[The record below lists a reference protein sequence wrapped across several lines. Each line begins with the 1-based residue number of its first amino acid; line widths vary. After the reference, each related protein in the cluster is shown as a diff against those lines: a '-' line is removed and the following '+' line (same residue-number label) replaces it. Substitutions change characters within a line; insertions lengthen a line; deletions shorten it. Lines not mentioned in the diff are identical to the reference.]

1 VRPHF
6 ERSHRAV
13 LLATAAATLLAGAVR
28 LPGLG
33 ARGLG
38 SARAP
43 SAVAGTLSAGLGA
56 LVGGAVAGPAG
67 ATGAGVILALVPIH
81 VLASREAGTETTLV
95 FLVLLALAL
104 AARAPAT
111 GTASALALGATVG
124 LLWTAGVAA
133 AAVAA
138 LAPLAWLALRPD
150 RRGHAGLATVAALA
164 AAAGVAALGL
174 ARSPFDLGEIPSW
187 IPEATASGV
196 VRCAGASFTRLAGL
210 EYHLLVAHARAVL
223 PLTLLL
229 VALMVLGARRLE
241 RPARWAFAGG
251 AVVPFALGAALAL
264 ATGRVAP
271 LQAGRLL
278 ATLPFLAVLTA
289 AGFASLRGRAAKA
302 VALAVAVTLSAFLAL
317 ALARSGG
324 RAGAAPPGGQSNSR
338 TGADWSGPTRPAA
351 MSALR

>member
-1 VRPHF
+1 VRRHL

-13 LLATAAATLLAGAVR
+13 LLAAAAATLLAAAVR
-28 LPGLG
+28 LPGLD
-33 ARGLG
+33 ARGL
-38 SARAP
+38 P

-67 ATGAGVILALVPIH
+67 AAGAGVILALSPIH
-81 VLASREAGTETTLV
+81 VLASREAGAEATLV
-95 FLVLLALAL
+95 LLVLLALAL
-104 AARAPAT
+104 AAPAAT
-111 GTASALALGATVG
+111 GTASVLALGATVG

-133 AAVAA
+133 AAAAA
-138 LAPLAWLALRPD
+138 LAPLAWLALCPD
-150 RRGHAGLATVAALA
+150 RRRHAGLATVAALA
-164 AAAGVAALGL
+164 TAAGVAALGL

-196 VRCAGASFTRLAGL
+196 VRCAGASFTRLVGL

-251 AVVPFALGAALAL
+251 AVLPFALGAALAV

-278 ATLPFLAVLTA
+278 ATLPFLALLTA
-289 AGFASLRGRAAKA
+289 AGLASLRGWRARAAG
-302 VALAVAVTLSAFLAL
+302 LAVAATLSAFLAL
-317 ALARSGG
+317 ALVRSGG
-324 RAGAAPPGGQSNSR
+324 RAGGTAPDGQSNSR

-351 MSALR
+351 MSARR

>member
-1 VRPHF
+1 VRRPL
-6 ERSHRAV
+6 ERPRRAV
-13 LLATAAATLLAGAVR
+13 LLAAAAATLLAAAVR
-28 LPGLG
+28 LPGLD
-33 ARGLG
+33 ARGL
-38 SARAP
+38 P

-67 ATGAGVILALVPIH
+67 AAGAGVILALSPIH
-81 VLASREAGTETTLV
+81 VLASREAGAEATLV
-95 FLVLLALAL
+95 LLVLLALAL
-104 AARAPAT
+104 AAPAPAAT
-111 GTASALALGATVG
+111 GTASVLALGATVG

-133 AAVAA
+133 AAAAA

-150 RRGHAGLATVAALA
+150 RRRHAGLATVAALA

-196 VRCAGASFTRLAGL
+196 VRCAGASFTRLVGL

-251 AVVPFALGAALAL
+251 AVLPFALGAALAV

-278 ATLPFLAVLTA
+278 AALPFLAVLTA
-289 AGFASLRGRAAKA
+289 AGLASLRGWRARAAG
-302 VALAVAVTLSAFLAL
+302 LAVAATLSAFLAL
-317 ALARSGG
+317 ALVRSGG
-324 RAGAAPPGGQSNSR
+324 RVGAAAPDGQSNSR

>member
-1 VRPHF
+1 MRRPP

-13 LLATAAATLLAGAVR
+13 LLAAAGATLLAAAVR

-33 ARGLG
+33 ARGL
-38 SARAP
+38 P
-43 SAVAGTLSAGLGA
+43 SAAAGTLSAGLGA

-67 ATGAGVILALVPIH
+67 ATGAGVVLALSPIH
-81 VLASREAGTETTLV
+81 VLASREAGVEAALV

-104 AARAPAT
+104 AAYAPAT
-111 GTASALALGATVG
+111 GTPSVLALGATVG

-133 AAVAA
+133 AAAAA

-150 RRGHAGLATVAALA
+150 RRRHAGLAAAAALA
-164 AAAGVAALGL
+164 TAAGVAALGL
-174 ARSPFDLGEIPSW
+174 ARSPFDLGVIPSW
-187 IPEATASGV
+187 IPEATPSGV
-196 VRCAGASFTRLAGL
+196 VRCAGASFTRLLGL

-223 PLTLLL
+223 PVTLLL

-241 RPARWAFAGG
+241 RPARWAFAFG
-251 AVVPFALGAALAL
+251 AVLPFALGAALAV

-278 ATLPFLAVLTA
+278 AALPFLAVLTA
-289 AGFASLRGRAAKA
+289 AGLASLRGRAAKA
-302 VALAVAVTLSAFLAL
+302 VALAVAVALSAFLAL
-317 ALARSGG
+317 ALAR
-324 RAGAAPPGGQSNSR
+324 QSNSR
-338 TGADWSGPTRPAA
+338 TGADWSGPTRPAT